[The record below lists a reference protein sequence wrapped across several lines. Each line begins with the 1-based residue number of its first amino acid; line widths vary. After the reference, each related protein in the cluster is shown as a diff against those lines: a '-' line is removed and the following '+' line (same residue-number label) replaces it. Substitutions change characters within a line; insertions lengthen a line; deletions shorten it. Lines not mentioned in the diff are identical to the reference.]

1 MEVVAGS
8 QLNSLPLYQ
17 LLFLIIY
24 IYCVFMILT
33 NYINHCILYSLTK
46 EKICIISPSFL
57 YAVSSSP
64 EKYSIGKVEKEREKK
79 ISCLERAGEGNK
91 YC

>member
-1 MEVVAGS
+1 
-8 QLNSLPLYQ
+8 
-17 LLFLIIY
+17 
-24 IYCVFMILT
+24 MILT

-64 EKYSIGKVEKEREKK
+64 EIYSIGKVEKERERKKK
-79 ISCLERAGEGNK
+79 ISCL
-91 YC
+91 